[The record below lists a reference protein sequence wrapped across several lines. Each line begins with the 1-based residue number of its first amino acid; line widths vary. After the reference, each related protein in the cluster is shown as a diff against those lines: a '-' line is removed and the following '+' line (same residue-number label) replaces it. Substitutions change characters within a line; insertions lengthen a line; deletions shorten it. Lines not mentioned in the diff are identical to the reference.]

1 MASLVPFLLLL
12 ALLPCTIAQPSPG
25 YFPSRRFRP
34 AAFGQFYSNLW
45 GPQHQR
51 LSQDQSALTIW
62 LDKSSGSGFKS
73 LNSYRNGYF
82 SAFVKLQAGYTAGV
96 NTAFYLSNNQQY
108 PGYHDE
114 IDIEFLGTIPG
125 EPYTLQTNVYVR
137 GSGDGKLIGR
147 EMRFHL
153 WFDPTTDYHHYA
165 LLWNPD
171 EIIFY
176 VDDIPIRRYEN
187 KVDGTFPNREMW
199 MYGSIWDASDW
210 ATDNGKYRADY
221 QYQPFIARFKNFEVG
236 GCTTDSST
244 DCRPVPASPTGS
256 TLSDQQYQA
265 MLWAQKNSMTYYY
278 CQDSSK
284 DRSLYP
290 EC

>member
-1 MASLVPFLLLL
+1 MDSLLLPFLLFVVLFH
-12 ALLPCTIAQPSPG
+12 CTNAQPSPG
-25 YFPSRRFRP
+25 YYPSSKFRSI
-34 AAFGQFYSNLW
+34 AFSQGYSNLW
-45 GPQHQR
+45 GSQHQSP
-51 LSQDQSALTIW
+51 SQDQSALTIW

-73 LNSYRNGYF
+73 IKSYRNGYF
-82 SAFVKLQAGYTAGV
+82 GASMKVQAGYTAGV
-96 NTAFYLSNNQQY
+96 NNAFYLSNNQQY
-108 PGYHDE
+108 PG
-114 IDIEFLGTIPG
+114 
-125 EPYTLQTNVYVR
+125 
-137 GSGDGKLIGR
+137 
-147 EMRFHL
+147 
-153 WFDPTTDYHHYA
+153 
-165 LLWNPD
+165 
-171 EIIFY
+171 FY

-187 KVDGTFPNREMW
+187 KVDGTFPDREMW

-221 QYQPFIARFKNFEVG
+221 QYQPFAVHFTNFKIG

-244 DCRPVPASPTGS
+244 SCHPVPASGTGS
-256 TLSDQQYQA
+256 VLSDQQYQA